1 MNNLILANIALHI
14 DIDATEADYF
24 LSLLEHKT
32 IARKDTLLHTGDACR
47 AINFVTKGCLRMFT
61 AHENGKEHIVMLAPE
76 NWWIT
81 DLFSFHSNKP
91 ATHSIDALEDTEVL
105 QLSAQNLEKLY
116 AEVPKFEKFFRVL
129 FQNGFIMY
137 QNRITTELAL
147 PADQKYERFKMLY
160 PGLNQRIAQKYI
172 ASFLGITPVFL
183 SMLRKKTGG
192 IN

>member
-1 MNNLILANIALHI
+1 MDTLILTNIALHI

-32 IARKDTLLHTGDACR
+32 IARKDTLLRTGNACR
-47 AINFVTKGCLRMFT
+47 TINFVTKGCLRMFT

-81 DLFSFHSNKP
+81 DLASFHGNSP

-116 AEVPKFEKFFRVL
+116 VKVPKFEKFFRVL

-147 PADQKYERFKMLY
+147 TTEQKYDRFKALY

-183 SMLRKKTGG
+183 SMLRKKTGSL
-192 IN
+192 N